1 MADEIEDAAWYW
13 ESRARLTAAYL
24 SGDNPRA
31 QSGHSGDQEHWIQ
44 ARSLIADGVDRDGAF
59 LDIGCANGFLLE
71 CLVGWISAKRH
82 CIEPY
87 GLDFSPELI
96 ELARKRLPQWT
107 DRLFIGNAIDWDPPR
122 RYDFVRTHLEY
133 VPQSK
138 QAELI
143 RRLLEHI
150 VIPGGRLIIG
160 TFNETKTHCEEP
172 PGEPS
177 TEQRIVSWGFKI
189 SGRTERPHFHD
200 PRLVYRV
207 VWIDNRL

>member
-1 MADEIEDAAWYW
+1 MADEIEDAAWYR
-13 ESRARLTAAYL
+13 ENRVRLTTAYL

-31 QSGHSGDQEHWIQ
+31 QSGHSGDQAHWTQ

-71 CLVGWISAKRH
+71 CLVGWVAAKGHR
-82 CIEPY
+82 IEPF

-96 ELARKRLPQWT
+96 ELARKRSPQWS
-107 DRLFIGNAIDWDPPR
+107 DRLFLGNAINWDPPR

-133 VPQSK
+133 VTQSR

-143 RRLLEHI
+143 RRLLEHV

-160 TFNETKTHCEEP
+160 TFNEAKAHVGDP
-172 PGEPS
+172 SSDHS
-177 TEQRIVSWGFKI
+177 TEHLIKSWGFKI
-189 SGRTERPHFHD
+189 SGRMERPHFRD
-200 PRLVYRV
+200 PSLVYRV